1 MNEFK
6 FHVNRSFG
14 TEQFTYSATINS
26 DKLALSDEEVK
37 TTLTTMSNAIDTQF
51 GEVLDREI
59 KEKNK
64 SASKLAERVA
74 ANKNVREAITKVNLA
89 SILEKYTPEQ
99 VDEAFTKLASEVDDS
114 TTVAEP
120 IASPFTGDDKSNG

>member
-26 DKLALSDEEVK
+26 DKIALSDDEVK
-37 TTLTTMSNAIDTQF
+37 QTLTSMSTAIDTQF

-59 KEKNK
+59 KEKNQ
-64 SASKLAERVA
+64 SAVRLADRVE
-74 ANKNVREAITKVNLA
+74 ANKKVREAVTKINLA
-89 SILEKYTPEQ
+89 SILEKYTPEE
-99 VDEAFTKLASEVDDS
+99 VDAAFAKLAEEVDDS
-114 TTVAEP
+114 EVAKP
-120 IASPFTGDDKSNG
+120 IASPFTGDNK

>member
-14 TEQFTYSATINS
+14 TEQFTYSATINK
-26 DKLALSDEEVK
+26 DKLSLTDDEVKETLTSMSTAINTQFEEV
-37 TTLTTMSNAIDTQF
+37 L
-51 GEVLDREI
+51 GREI
-59 KEKNK
+59 KEKNI
-64 SASKLAERVA
+64 SAARLQERVD

-99 VDEAFTKLASEVDDS
+99 VDEAFTKLAGEVDD
-114 TTVAEP
+114 TNPVL
-120 IASPFTGDDKSNG
+120 SPVQMDDQSNG

>member
-26 DKLALSDEEVK
+26 DKLALDENEVK
-37 TTLTTMSNAIDTQF
+37 KTLSTMSTAIDTQF

-59 KEKNK
+59 KEKNQ
-64 SASKLAERVA
+64 SATRLAERVN

-89 SILEKYTPEQ
+89 AILEKYTPEQ
-99 VDEAFTKLASEVDDS
+99 VDAAFNKLADEVDD
-114 TTVAEP
+114 TEVAKP
-120 IASPFTGDDKSNG
+120 IASPFTGDDKTNG

>member
-26 DKLALSDEEVK
+26 DKLSLDDKEVK
-37 TTLTTMSNAIDTQF
+37 QTLTTMSQAIDTQF

-59 KEKNK
+59 KEKNL
-64 SASKLAERVA
+64 SASRLSDRVE
-74 ANKNVREAITKVNLA
+74 ANKNVREAITKINLA

-99 VDEAFTKLASEVDDS
+99 VDEAFSKLAGEVDD
-114 TTVAEP
+114 TEVAKP
-120 IASPFTGDDKSNG
+120 ILSPVQPSDTQSNG

>member
-26 DKLALSDEEVK
+26 DKLSLSDEEVK
-37 TTLTTMSNAIDTQF
+37 QTLSTMSQAIDTQF

-59 KEKNK
+59 KEKNQ
-64 SASKLAERVA
+64 SASRLADRVA

-120 IASPFTGDDKSNG
+120 IASPFVGDDKSNA